1 MRNRAPHW
9 CGGFSLVEMTAALL
23 ISSLVVASVFRV
35 FISQWRFHSAQIEIA
50 ETNDAARVALEVL
63 ATELRQVSPHLGD
76 LYAIARDSVALRSTT
91 GHGVV
96 CSVGGGRVGLR
107 LISGTFGEGRADS
120 LLFFVEGRIESAIDD
135 RWQSVAVQSV
145 RRTGAGACPDGRE
158 PDLYLGVAGDL
169 AGVVLGAPVRGF
181 RPYVYRLYLS
191 SDGNWWLGQRL
202 RGGRI
207 QPVTG
212 PFQDPND
219 GGLSLEYLDRDRGPA
234 WRPAE
239 VVQIVISI
247 STRSLRPIARAGGPG
262 FFVDS
267 LTTVVYLR
275 NS

>member
-1 MRNRAPHW
+1 MRSRALHW
-9 CGGFSLVEMTAALL
+9 RGGFSLVEMTAVLL
-23 ISSLVVASVFRV
+23 ISSLVVASVLGV
-35 FISQWRFHSAQIEIA
+35 LISQWRFHSAQMEIA

-63 ATELRQVSPHLGD
+63 ATELRQVSPRLGD

-96 CSVGGGRVGLR
+96 CAVGGGRVGLR

-120 LLFFVEGRIESAIDD
+120 VLIFVEGRIESAVDD
-135 RWQSVAVQSV
+135 GWQSFAIQSV
-145 RRTGAGACPDGRE
+145 RRTGTGDCPDGRE
-158 PDLYLGVAGDL
+158 PDLYLGIADDL
-169 AGVVLGAPVRGF
+169 AGVALGAPVRGF

-202 RGGRI
+202 LGGRI

-212 PFQDPND
+212 PFQNPDD
-219 GGLSLEYLDRDRGPA
+219 GGLSLDYLGRDGAPA
-234 WRPAE
+234 WRPGE
-239 VVQIVISI
+239 VVQVVISI
-247 STRSLRPIARAGGPG
+247 RTRSLRPIARAEGPG

-267 LTTVVYLR
+267 LTTVVYVR